1 MLPAVS
7 CAKADSD
14 PSRGIQVILEA
25 LHLQNRRVLLNTAV
39 NRKELQRRKALLFLH
54 RPNLDH
60 TVNISANTLHRRCNE
75 VTVSMPAGAMET
87 CHYIFT
93 SLSKGSHAQK
103 DIFLPIH
110 SLLMKKSWL
119 VPLDT
124 GSSFWICSEQNLTVR
139 CTPALSGC
147 LVHENWSEHK
157 GSKST
162 DPFQTCFYDNLSLAN
177 TV

>member
-14 PSRGIQVILEA
+14 PNRGIQVILEA

-60 TVNISANTLHRRCNE
+60 TVNISANTLHHRCNE

-110 SLLMKKSWL
+110 SLLMKKIL
-119 VPLDT
+119 I
-124 GSSFWICSEQNLTVR
+124 GSTWHWKQLLNLLWTKSYSEMHSSLKWVFSPWELIWAQRLKV
-139 CTPALSGC
+139 
-147 LVHENWSEHK
+147 NW
-157 GSKST
+157 
-162 DPFQTCFYDNLSLAN
+162 PFPDMLLWQSITC
-177 TV
+177 